1 MAGQKWLSTKDK
13 ETGKHVFPGV
23 RYYKHPTRKLGGKH
37 GVAFDKY
44 FAIRYQITKETNEI
58 DPNTGKKKKI
68 VERIEEGLGWASEK
82 DPADKKP
89 WTEEKAYSVLK
100 RLKEAAKHGTPEAPT
115 RISEQRQIEQARREL
130 AEAERLQ
137 AEKENIT
144 FGQFMTETYLLQ
156 CEQDKR
162 PKTYEFENMFYRK
175 HLADALGSLTFPA
188 ISPFH
193 LEKIKKTMAG
203 KNLSPR
209 YIQYALQ
216 IIRQVFN
223 TAHKLGIF
231 SGESPTKAVKWPKLD
246 NAKMRYLSIGE
257 AETLLT
263 ALKTKSQNLHDMAL
277 ISLHCGLRFGEI
289 AGLTWSCIN
298 LEQGTIAVLNAKTGS
313 RTAYLTDRAKEM
325 LASRERGRANELIFP
340 KRTVSA
346 GTMVK
351 PSRAFTRTVDELG
364 FNENVTDRKM
374 HVTFHTLRHTY
385 ATHLYEGTHDL
396 YLTQKSLGHTTSTMT
411 QRYAK
416 MNESRLREGA
426 AAIQQAFLAGQ
437 KEEPTGQVINFQK

>member
-1 MAGQKWLSTKDK
+1 MARVFKKTAHTGLRYFEHDTRKHGKKLDRYYSIRFRLDKKLYTYGIGWLSDGIP
-13 ETGKHVFPGV
+13 E
-23 RYYKHPTRKLGGKH
+23 
-37 GVAFDKY
+37 
-44 FAIRYQITKETNEI
+44 AIRKAE
-58 DPNTGKKKKI
+58 P
-68 VERIEEGLGWASEK
+68 GLGFEDYCLKLLREYKNNVKIGTGPVSPKEK
-82 DPADKKP
+82 R
-89 WTEEKAYSVLK
+89 EKAA
-100 RLKEAAKHGTPEAPT
+100 RE
-115 RISEQRQIEQARREL
+115 REQAE
-130 AEAERLQ
+130 EERLQ

-144 FGQFMTETYLLQ
+144 FGQFMTETYLPQ

-162 PKTYEFENMFYRK
+162 PKTYEFENMFYKK
-175 HLADALGSLTFPA
+175 HLADDIGGLTFPA
-188 ISPFH
+188 ISSFQI
-193 LEKIKKTMAG
+193 EKIKKTM
-203 KNLSPR
+203 KDKKLSPR

-223 TAHKLGIF
+223 KAHKLGIF
-231 SGESPTKAVKWPKLD
+231 NGESPTKAVDWPKLD
-246 NAKMRYLSIGE
+246 NAKMRYLSIAE
-257 AETLLT
+257 TETLLK
-263 ALKTKSQNLHDMAL
+263 ALADKSKNLHDMAL
-277 ISLHCGLRFGEI
+277 LSLHCGLRFGEI

-313 RTAYLTDRAKEM
+313 RTAYLTDKAKEM
-325 LASRERGRANELIFP
+325 LKGRKRGQANELIFP

-351 PSRAFTRTVDELG
+351 PSRAFTRTVDELE

-437 KEEPTGQVINFQK
+437 KKAEEEAETEAPTGQLLAFPG